1 LPDLKITQLTALS
14 EATND
19 DLLVIVNDP
28 SGSPITQKI
37 TLGNLRKD
45 VINTTPKTSNYT
57 ATTNDGVLFGD
68 ASAGSFTFPLPGA
81 MSTIKGLELT
91 FVKLDSSTNTIT
103 IDPDGTQTIDG
114 ASNYILYGQYQS
126 VTIYCDGSNWL
137 IKSIAGPIGVESF
150 ATNYTAS
157 GNEPEGSIYWNSTDG
172 SLEATLTGGNV
183 NVALGEQLYAR
194 VRNAESTS
202 LVAGEVVYLYGAS
215 GNRAT
220 VKRASNA
227 GDSTSSK
234 TFGIVA
240 ETIAAN
246 QVGYVI
252 TQGVIGKMNLGSPYV
267 EGDVLW
273 LGSTPGTFTRVKP
286 TQPSHLV
293 FIGVVERAN
302 AGNGQIYV
310 KPQNGYELNEIHD
323 VLITSPINGHVLN
336 WDSSTS
342 LWKNVPSNFYETV
355 SKNLKSYPAVF
366 AYNGSGDLSTI
377 TYTVPG
383 GTIVKTF
390 NYTSGD
396 LTSIVLSGSTPA
408 GINLTKTLSYTS
420 GNLTG
425 VTYS

>member
-1 LPDLKITQLTALS
+1 MGILSHGFGRFIDLTDVPNSYVGNAGRYLRVN
-14 EATND
+14 ATS
-19 DLLVIVNDP
+19 
-28 SGSPITQKI
+28 SGLEFVT
-37 TLGNLRKD
+37 
-45 VINTTPKTSNYT
+45 TSNPGNQFNTLEFNTGYT
-57 ATTNDGVLFGD
+57 PT
-68 ASAGSFTFPLPGA
+68 GA
-81 MSTIKGLELT
+81 
-91 FVKLDSSTNTIT
+91 
-103 IDPDGTQTIDG
+103 
-114 ASNYILYGQYQS
+114 
-126 VTIYCDGSNWL
+126 
-137 IKSIAGPIGVESF
+137 
-150 ATNYTAS
+150 
-157 GNEPEGSIYWNSTDG
+157 EPEGSMYWNSTDG
-172 SLEATLTGGNV
+172 SLESVLTGGNV
-183 NVALGEQLYAR
+183 NAALGEQLYAR
-194 VRNAESTS
+194 VRNAEATS
-202 LVAGEVVYLYGAS
+202 LVAGEVVYLFGAS

-227 GDSTSSK
+227 GDPTSSK
-234 TFGIVA
+234 TLGIVA

-267 EGDVLW
+267 DGDVLW

-286 TQPSHLV
+286 TQPNHLV

-323 VLITSPINGHVLN
+323 VLITSPVSGDVLN